1 MSFVRNCIYLS
12 IVSALASQSQ
22 ITQANSN
29 INNSL
34 LVNSAI
40 AGSINEEMDYSDD
53 FDDDADEFDDS
64 LADFYGDEEFVSI
77 ATGNKVLIHKAPSVA
92 TVITAK
98 QMEQMGALTVSEV
111 LENVPGLHVYPSP
124 FNRLNNSF
132 SIRGVHTDQ
141 NPQILFLVNGS
152 PVREEYTG
160 ARPQTFR
167 MPLHGVE
174 RIEVIRGPG
183 SAVYGA
189 DAYAGVINV
198 ITKTLTDIKNASYGA
213 SLGSF
218 NSSNIWY
225 QNAFNIGDVSLGFA
239 LETLKSDGDDGRI
252 LTRDLQSIFDDVLGT
267 NASNAPGALDTNFDI
282 LDVRLSAVY
291 NDIKSNFWYWDNDKA
306 GVGAGAGQALDPT
319 GTQDTTIYQ
328 FDFSYDLNILKWDAN
343 IKYGYFKVE
352 DRAQFA
358 VLPANSILPIGAD
371 GNLDLATPVGIG
383 FFTNGFLGN
392 PQPTENLHS
401 FDFTAISTEST
412 DHKIRIGLGASQ
424 RKLTANEEKNFGP
437 GVIDITALS
446 TLFAQGLPLLIDGTL
461 TDVSNTPYIFVKDV
475 ERKNYYL
482 SLQDQWQIANDWELT
497 TGIRYDHYDDFG
509 STINPRVALLWEV
522 SQSISTKLLYG
533 RAFRAPAFDTLYAIN
548 NPVGIGN
555 PNLEPEIIDTIEFSI
570 SQYFQYGAKWSINLF
585 SYDSQNLIEFVAD
598 TNSTNTTAQNFKDQN
613 GYGFEGELSW
623 KNDNHAWEMNYS
635 WQHSEDQETKIEI
648 PLAPQQLFHANY
660 YFEFSELFSFNAKFN
675 WIGERDRETGDERE
689 ALESF
694 STVDVALHWSIDSS
708 GTWKV
713 SLLGKNI
720 LDEDAYEPTHPLVP
734 QALGPIGDYP
744 IQGRSLYLQVSKN
757 L

>member
-239 LETLKSDGDDGRI
+239 LET
-252 LTRDLQSIFDDVLGT
+252 
-267 NASNAPGALDTNFDI
+267 
-282 LDVRLSAVY
+282 
-291 NDIKSNFWYWDNDKA
+291 
-306 GVGAGAGQALDPT
+306 
-319 GTQDTTIYQ
+319 
-328 FDFSYDLNILKWDAN
+328 
-343 IKYGYFKVE
+343 
-352 DRAQFA
+352 
-358 VLPANSILPIGAD
+358 
-371 GNLDLATPVGIG
+371 
-383 FFTNGFLGN
+383 
-392 PQPTENLHS
+392 
-401 FDFTAISTEST
+401 
-412 DHKIRIGLGASQ
+412 
-424 RKLTANEEKNFGP
+424 
-437 GVIDITALS
+437 
-446 TLFAQGLPLLIDGTL
+446 
-461 TDVSNTPYIFVKDV
+461 
-475 ERKNYYL
+475 
-482 SLQDQWQIANDWELT
+482 
-497 TGIRYDHYDDFG
+497 
-509 STINPRVALLWEV
+509 
-522 SQSISTKLLYG
+522 
-533 RAFRAPAFDTLYAIN
+533 
-548 NPVGIGN
+548 
-555 PNLEPEIIDTIEFSI
+555 
-570 SQYFQYGAKWSINLF
+570 
-585 SYDSQNLIEFVAD
+585 
-598 TNSTNTTAQNFKDQN
+598 
-613 GYGFEGELSW
+613 
-623 KNDNHAWEMNYS
+623 
-635 WQHSEDQETKIEI
+635 
-648 PLAPQQLFHANY
+648 
-660 YFEFSELFSFNAKFN
+660 
-675 WIGERDRETGDERE
+675 
-689 ALESF
+689 
-694 STVDVALHWSIDSS
+694 
-708 GTWKV
+708 
-713 SLLGKNI
+713 
-720 LDEDAYEPTHPLVP
+720 
-734 QALGPIGDYP
+734 
-744 IQGRSLYLQVSKN
+744 
-757 L
+757 